1 MKLYLL
7 GVSLGETFATKS
19 PSALGIV
26 EGGLNIKDESRGSE
40 SILEEGM
47 NVEDPP
53 RDCKLASRSSFLS
66 VR

>member
-7 GVSLGETFATKS
+7 GVSLGETIANES
-19 PSALGIV
+19 PSAMGIA

-47 NVEDPP
+47 KVEDPP
-53 RDCKLASRSSFLS
+53 KDCKLASRSSFLS

>member
-1 MKLYLL
+1 MELYLL
-7 GVSLGETFATKS
+7 EVSLGETCATES
-19 PSALGIV
+19 PSVIGIA

-47 NVEDPP
+47 KVEDPP
-53 RDCKLASRSSFLS
+53 RDCKLASRSSFLR